1 METEAP
7 TRVWHTITAITGHK
21 NGAEIF
27 VETSGMVAKQMD
39 RMQVT
44 LQRTKQ
50 KERYEPSFL
59 SRFVCRFECV

>member
-50 KERYEPSFL
+50 KERYKP
-59 SRFVCRFECV
+59 